1 MIVQVRDGRGQAAN
15 ATVSIT
21 IIRDPTD
28 IPPRF
33 TDTTFDKT
41 IRFDQPI
48 NVDFYKVN
56 AEDQDLKVIYGHA
69 VFLLLSGEILKL
81 GLK

>member
-1 MIVQVRDGRGQAAN
+1 MIVQARDGRGQAAN
-15 ATVSIT
+15 ATVWIT
-21 IIRDPTD
+21 ITRDPTD

-33 TDTTFDKT
+33 TDTTFDKN

-56 AEDQDLKVIYGHA
+56 AEDLDLKVMYGMT
-69 VFLLLSGEILKL
+69 VTPLL
-81 GLK
+81 

>member
-1 MIVQVRDGRGQAAN
+1 LVVQVRDGRGQAAN
-15 ATVSIT
+15 ATVLIR

-33 TDTTFDKT
+33 TDTTFDKN

-56 AEDQDLKVIYGHA
+56 AEDQDLKVIYGRT
-69 VFLLLSGEILKL
+69 VVPLL
-81 GLK
+81 